1 MITGLFFTISP
12 KKMIHINKKQ
22 LRYKKTNQDTGPEA
36 IRFSEHTLENGL
48 SVILSEDHSIPSVAI
63 NMCYHVGSKDEEPGK
78 TGFAHLFEHLMFEGS
93 ANLSKGEYEK
103 LTNRAGGDNNAYTT
117 EDKTNYY
124 LLLPSHQL
132 ELGLWLESD
141 RMLEC
146 VVDNKSLETQKKVVI
161 EEKKQNFD
169 NRPYGSVSIEFAP
182 RLFPGSGYSWDTIGN
197 VEDIRNAKLEDVKSF
212 FRKFYTPNNA
222 VISITGCFEKDE
234 ALKLVKKY
242 FGDIKK
248 GPAALR
254 NGKLKR
260 HSPKEIKDSITDKIQ
275 FPGIFTA
282 FRIPPENSKEYYA
295 FDLLSEIL
303 SSGDSSRLYKT
314 LVYEKQLAS
323 EVGCWADGKE
333 HAGIFYLYVILLPGV
348 ESSDG
353 ANEIDKILG
362 GLKTCG
368 IEEKELQKAK
378 NRIETKSY
386 YRKQYILSKAD
397 MLAHYKTFYNNPGLI
412 NTNMDNYLTVTA
424 GDIKNC
430 IDKYIKN
437 INRVTLVY
445 LPEK

>member
-1 MITGLFFTISP
+1 M
-12 KKMIHINKKQ
+12 
-22 LRYKKTNQDTGPEA
+22 
-36 IRFSEHTLENGL
+36 
-48 SVILSEDHSIPSVAI
+48 LSEDHSIPSVAI
-63 NMCYHVGSKDEEPGK
+63 NICYHVGSKDEEPGK

-93 ANLSKGEYEK
+93 ANLTKGEYEK
-103 LTNRAGGDNNAYTT
+103 LTNQAGGDNNAYTT

-146 VVDNKSLETQKKVVI
+146 VVDKKSLETQKKVVI

-169 NRPYGSVSIEFAP
+169 NRPYGTVSIEFAP
-182 RLFPGSGYSWDTIGN
+182 RLYPGSGYGWDTIGS

-212 FRKFYTPNNA
+212 FSRFYTPNNA
-222 VISITGCFEKDE
+222 VLSIAGSFDE
-234 ALKLVKKY
+234 DETIRLVEKY

-248 GPAALR
+248 GLPAHR
-254 NGKLKR
+254 NGK
-260 HSPKEIKDSITDKIQ
+260 PDIMPDKEIKDSIFDNIQ

-282 FRIPPENSKEYYA
+282 FRIPPENSKEFYA

-303 SSGDSSRLYKT
+303 SSGDSSRLYKE
-314 LVYEKQLAS
+314 LIYEKQMAS
-323 EVGCWADGKE
+323 EAGCWADGKE
-333 HAGIFYLYVILLPGV
+333 HAGIFYLYAIMLPGV
-348 ESSDG
+348 DVTDG
-353 ANEIDKILG
+353 AKEIDKILDDLRTG
-362 GLKTCG
+362 S
-368 IEEKELQKAK
+368 IEDKELQKAK

-412 NTNMDNYLTVTA
+412 NTNMENYLSVSS

-430 IDKYIKN
+430 IDKYIN
-437 INRVTLVY
+437 NNNRVTLVY